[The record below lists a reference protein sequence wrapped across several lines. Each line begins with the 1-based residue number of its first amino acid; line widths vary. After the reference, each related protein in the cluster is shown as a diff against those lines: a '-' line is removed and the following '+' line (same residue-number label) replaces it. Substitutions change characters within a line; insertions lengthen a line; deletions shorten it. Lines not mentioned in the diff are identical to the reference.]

1 VIFYG
6 CFELFFDV
14 PAEQQLSP
22 RLGFVRFMMALE
34 PFTVINTR
42 AFIFTKR
49 ECFLSCSGSM
59 SGQCVGIS
67 DSLLHF
73 TEFRVN
79 CKDYVAILVEIFQD
93 TSKFKTFA

>member
-1 VIFYG
+1 
-6 CFELFFDV
+6 
-14 PAEQQLSP
+14 
-22 RLGFVRFMMALE
+22 
-34 PFTVINTR
+34 
-42 AFIFTKR
+42 
-49 ECFLSCSGSM
+49 M